1 VGDPWGRV
9 DEQGTVYVRTAD
21 GERAVGSWQAGSPDE
36 ALAYYGR
43 KYDGLVLEVDLLER
57 RIRDATVAPKEA
69 HSTIERLREAV
80 RAAAA
85 VGDLDALA
93 ARLESLTG
101 LLAAKREEIK
111 AAKAKAGEEARA
123 VKERIVAEA
132 ESIAGSS
139 EWRAGGDR
147 LRALLDE
154 WKSSPRLDRKTDDDL
169 WHRFS
174 HARSQFTKRRKAHYA
189 DLEVAREESKARKE
203 KIVAEAESLAESKDW
218 GPTAARFRDLMRD
231 WKSAGRAQREVDDA
245 LWQRFRTAQ
254 DTFFAARNVLFAERD
269 AEQVTNLKKKEEL
282 VEAAERLLPVTDL
295 RSAKAALRSIHDRW
309 EAIGHVPRD
318 QRARVEGRLGA
329 VEDTVRAAEENEWR
343 RTNPEARARA
353 EATVAQLRS
362 SIAQLEQQAEAAK
375 QTGDDKAA
383 TVAEEAAEARR
394 SWLAEAERTLAEF
407 S

>member
-9 DEQGTVYVRTAD
+9 DDQGTVYVRTAD

-36 ALAYYGR
+36 ALAYYRR
-43 KYDGLVLEVDLLER
+43 KYEGLVLEVDLLER

-69 HSTIERLREAV
+69 LTTIERLRESV
-80 RAAAA
+80 RTAAA

-93 ARLESLTG
+93 ARVESLTG
-101 LLAAKREEIK
+101 LVEARREEIK
-111 AAKAKAGEEARA
+111 ASKAKAGEEARA
-123 VKERIVAEA
+123 VKQRIVDEA
-132 ESIAGSS
+132 ERIAGSS

-147 LRALLDE
+147 LRVLLDE
-154 WKSSPRLDRKTDDDL
+154 WKSSPRLDRKSDDEL

-189 DLEVAREESKARKE
+189 DLEVAREESRARKE
-203 KIVAEAESLAESKDW
+203 KIVAEAESLATSMEW

-231 WKSAGRAQREVDDA
+231 WKAAGRAQREVDDA
-245 LWQRFRTAQ
+245 LWQRFRAAQ
-254 DTFFAARNVLFAERD
+254 DTFFAARNALFAERD
-269 AEQVTNLKKKEEL
+269 AEQVENLKRKQEL
-282 VEAAERLLPVTDL
+282 VEAAQRLLPVTDL

-318 QRARVEGRLGA
+318 QRARIEGQLGA
-329 VEDTVRAAEENEWR
+329 VEDAVRAAEEKEWR

-353 EATVAQLRS
+353 EATVAQLRA
-362 SIAQLEQQAEAAK
+362 SIDQLEQQAQAAR
-375 QTGDDKAA
+375 QAGDDKAA
-383 TVAEEAAEARR
+383 TTAEEAAEARR